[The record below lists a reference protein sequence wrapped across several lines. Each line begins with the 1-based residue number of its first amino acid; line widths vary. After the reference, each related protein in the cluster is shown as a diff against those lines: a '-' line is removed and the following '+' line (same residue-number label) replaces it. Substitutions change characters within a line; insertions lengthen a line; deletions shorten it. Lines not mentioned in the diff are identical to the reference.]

1 MTLNTSKTF
10 TLTIENIVKEKS
22 ITHMDA
28 VLWSC
33 EQESLE
39 PDDLG
44 TLISKG
50 LKEKIEANA
59 RELNFLPKQA
69 QLPI

>member
-1 MTLNTSKTF
+1 MITASARHILVDTEEECLN
-10 TLTIENIVKEKS
+10 
-22 ITHMDA
+22 
-28 VLWSC
+28 
-33 EQESLE
+33 
-39 PDDLG
+39 
-44 TLISKG
+44 

>member
-1 MTLNTSKTF
+1 MALNTSKIF

-28 VLWSC
+28 VLWYC
-33 EQESLE
+33 EQEGLE